1 MKYLEYKFYL
11 FQASFQVKTIDG
23 HLYHQVVTVR
33 TDLQF
38 QTSVIAHP
46 QMFITNVHSLHGKDR
61 IYFSSVAKSKIM
73 YFQGQRSNLSDNMRH
88 QTSREA
94 LNIMEDQ

>member
-1 MKYLEYKFYL
+1 LKYLEYKFYL

-38 QTSVIAHP
+38 QASVISHL
-46 QMFITNVHSLHGKDR
+46 QKFITNVHSPHGKDR
-61 IYFSSVAKSKIM
+61 IYFSSVEKRKTLKKRF
-73 YFQGQRSNLSDNMRH
+73 YSDLCIFKANV
-88 QTSREA
+88 
-94 LNIMEDQ
+94 